1 MLLKMFGPESHHG
14 RSSKPL
20 LAEFPVPS
28 PIFSEFTHQ
37 ERDGGKRGEGRGQP
51 GWGFSTWIHKG
62 QKKRDRG
69 LVATD
74 IPSGSVTPGT
84 GHAPLDGLGGG
95 MARSPHTG
103 RDLVSLL
110 DLSSDHSSEA
120 SLIPGPKHQFRPMGA
135 TERREG

>member
-1 MLLKMFGPESHHG
+1 M
-14 RSSKPL
+14 
-20 LAEFPVPS
+20 
-28 PIFSEFTHQ
+28 
-37 ERDGGKRGEGRGQP
+37 
-51 GWGFSTWIHKG
+51 
-62 QKKRDRG
+62 
-69 LVATD
+69 ATD
-74 IPSGSVTPGT
+74 IPSGSVTQGT

-110 DLSSDHSSEA
+110 DLSSDHSPDA